1 MFCIIHNNYF
11 PVKVKL
17 LSFQHSRNINSKSTD
32 YSFFFFMRSSNIPL
46 LIGLFS
52 SAFAVFACES
62 IILCFPL
69 GHACLLYGKCVILFL
84 SQ

>member
-17 LSFQHSRNINSKSTD
+17 LSFQHSRNINNSKSTD
-32 YSFFFFMRSSNIPL
+32 YSFFFLLRSSNIPL

-52 SAFAVFACES
+52 SAFAVFACGS

-69 GHACLLYGKCVILFL
+69 GHACLLYGK
-84 SQ
+84 S